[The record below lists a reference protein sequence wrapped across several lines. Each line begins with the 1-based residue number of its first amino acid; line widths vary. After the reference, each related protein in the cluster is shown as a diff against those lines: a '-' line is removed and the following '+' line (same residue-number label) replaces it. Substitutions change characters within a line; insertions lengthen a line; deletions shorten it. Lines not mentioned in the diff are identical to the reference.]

1 MLTAERL
8 VREWYLVDLVVVGNK
23 DCWSTYSSVIVRV
36 VGDQCGGGGG
46 PTPATVDVEVAAQ
59 ALGRYMQMNVGRLF
73 SAPLGSLQILWNLR
87 W

>member
-23 DCWSTYSSVIVRV
+23 DCWSTYSSVIVGLA
-36 VGDQCGGGGG
+36 GDQCGGL
-46 PTPATVDVEVAAQ
+46 TPATVDVEVAVQ
-59 ALGRYMQMNVGRLF
+59 ALGWYMQMNVGRLF
-73 SAPLGSLQILWNLR
+73 SAPLGSLQILCNLR